1 MLGHPLLLGDL
12 QLLIN
17 QHLALQ
23 PLNPLYSPLNV
34 LLHPHLVPTGQL
46 DLPIPTL
53 TFENKTFLNFPSPP
67 LAISLFLPRRR
78 LFSSAQ
84 HLPPASEALMSA
96 VKRKED
102 DAPVEG
108 NAFQRMPQK

>member
-1 MLGHPLLLGDL
+1 MTCATPNAITSPHVTLGHPLLLGDL

-23 PLNPLYSPLNV
+23 PLNPLYSPLNI

-53 TFENKTFLNFPSPP
+53 TFENKTFPNFPSPP

-78 LFSSAQ
+78 LFSPQ
-84 HLPPASEALMSA
+84 HNISPQPPRL
-96 VKRKED
+96 
-102 DAPVEG
+102 
-108 NAFQRMPQK
+108 